1 MSFYNL
7 KDILSMTMKGRVE
20 MAENVIIN
28 AVTFISLKLK
38 IDDMY
43 CCLSDDRKRLNR
55 KKLLTMLNAIDKV
68 IVDTLKKN
76 ECDKKSDI

>member
-1 MSFYNL
+1 
-7 KDILSMTMKGRVE
+7 MKGRVE

-55 KKLLTMLNAIDKV
+55 KKLLTILKDIDKV